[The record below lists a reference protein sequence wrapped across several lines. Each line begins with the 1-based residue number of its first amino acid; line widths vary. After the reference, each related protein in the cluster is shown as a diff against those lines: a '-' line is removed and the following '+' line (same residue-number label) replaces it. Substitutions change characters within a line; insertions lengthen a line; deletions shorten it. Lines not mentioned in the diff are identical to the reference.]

1 MQFQLLGKLYP
12 IDDDAFWAW
21 VDKWRE
27 TQRVPDNAPIG
38 IRIDVP
44 GQESFIA
51 LTDLGQH
58 LMIEFL
64 TSRGELDR
72 NVLLEGAEIY
82 NARKHRDLI
91 CNS

>member
-1 MQFQLLGKLYP
+1 MQFHLLGKLYP

-27 TQRVPDNAPIG
+27 SQRVPDNTILG
-38 IRIDVP
+38 VKIDPP
-44 GQESFIA
+44 GQESFIS

-58 LMIEFL
+58 LIIEFL

-72 NVLLEGAEIY
+72 NVLLEGAVTY
-82 NARKHRDLI
+82 DRKAHSDI
-91 CNS
+91 IGKC

>member
-21 VDKWRE
+21 VDKW
-27 TQRVPDNAPIG
+27 QD
-38 IRIDVP
+38 
-44 GQESFIA
+44 SFIA